1 MFRLSLYLLV
11 LVCAQAQETI
21 SNGSISGRVT
31 DATGAVVENAQ
42 VTARQMETNL
52 TAATVTDREG
62 RFRFPYLRLGPYEI
76 TVHQPGFGDAKRSL
90 LLTVGSAFEVPIV
103 LAVASAE
110 TSITV
115 TGESTV
121 LEAARTQIAGTVPQS
136 EVRTL
141 PLNGR
146 NFLDIALL
154 IPGVSP
160 PTPRPTS
167 FSPRPRRSPAKGF
180 RLAVSAIFPTASLS
194 MDFQITTM
202 RQASPGPSM
211 A

>member
-1 MFRLSLYLLV
+1 MFRLSLFLFG
-11 LVCAQAQETI
+11 LVCAQAQETVN
-21 SNGSISGRVT
+21 NGSLRGRVT

-42 VTARQMETNL
+42 VTARQIETNL
-52 TAATVTDREG
+52 TGTAMTDREG

-76 TVHQPGFGDAKRSL
+76 TVRQSGFSDAKRSV

-110 TSITV
+110 TSVTV
-115 TGESTV
+115 TGETTV

-146 NFLDIALL
+146 NFLDVALL

-160 PTPRPTS
+160 TNTVANQLFAETSAVPGQGISVGSQRTDSPT
-167 FSPRPRRSPAKGF
+167 
-180 RLAVSAIFPTASLS
+180 
-194 MDFQITTM
+194 TTTP
-202 RQASPGPSM
+202 QASPGCLTVWM
-211 A
+211 